1 MDSQEK
7 AQQLMHALMPFAEK
21 MLTESG
27 GFLPYAGV
35 ITPDDQIHLVQFA
48 EDTDEAEAHHVYE
61 HANVALRQG
70 AQEGKWTTT
79 ALVTD
84 VNVTKP
90 GEEESMQAVSFALD
104 DSEGNSVEVFFPY
117 TIKEGAVDFG
127 TAFAQ
132 QGAKQIFGEAGASSP
147 EAGPENTGTE

>member
-1 MDSQEK
+1 
-7 AQQLMHALMPFAEK
+7 MHALMPFAEK

-48 EDTDEAEAHHVYE
+48 EEGDEAEANHVYE
-61 HANVALRQG
+61 HANTALKQG

-90 GEEESMQAVSFALD
+90 GEEQSMQAVSFALD

-117 TIKEGAVDFG
+117 TLKEGAVDFG

-132 QGAKQIFGEAGASSP
+132 QGANQIFGEENETEGATDS
-147 EAGPENTGTE
+147 GNTGAE

>member
-1 MDSQEK
+1 MDSQQK
-7 AQQLMHALMPFAEK
+7 AQQLMQALMPFAEK

-35 ITPDDQIHLVQFA
+35 ITPDEQIHLMQFA
-48 EDTDEAEAHHVYE
+48 NEAEDADSQEVFDY
-61 HANVALRQG
+61 ANQALREG
-70 AQEGKWTTT
+70 AQQGKWTTT

-90 GEEESMQAVSFALD
+90 GEQESVQAVSFALD
-104 DSEGNSVEVFFPY
+104 DSDGNSVEVFFPY
-117 TIKEGAVDFG
+117 TVKEGAVDFG

-132 QGAKQIFGEAGASSP
+132 QGANQIFSEAGNEGSASQDQD
-147 EAGPENTGTE
+147 TGTE

>member
-21 MLTESG
+21 MLNESG

-35 ITPDDQIHLVQFA
+35 ITPDDQIQLVQFA
-48 EDTDEAEAHHVYE
+48 HEGEGAEAQEVYE
-61 HANVALRQG
+61 HANAALRQG
-70 AQEGKWTTT
+70 AQDGKWTTT

-90 GEEESMQAVSFALD
+90 GEQDSMQAVSFALD

-117 TIKEGAVDFG
+117 TIKDGAVDFG

-132 QGAKQIFGEAGASSP
+132 QGASQVFGEAGNP
-147 EAGPENTGTE
+147 EAPEPENTGTE

>member
-1 MDSQEK
+1 
-7 AQQLMHALMPFAEK
+7 MPFAEK

-35 ITPDDQIHLVQFA
+35 ITPDDQVHLVQFA
-48 EDTDEAEAHHVYE
+48 QENDEAEAHEVYD
-61 HANVALRQG
+61 HANTALRQG

-90 GEEESMQAVSFALD
+90 GEQESMQAVSFALD

-132 QGAKQIFGEAGASSP
+132 QGANQIFGESG
-147 EAGPENTGTE
+147 EAEDKSDSENTGTE